1 MTGSVDDE
9 LELRARNERF
19 IGAFRIGSLEDLDA
33 VLDPSFV
40 VVDGTT
46 GAYADRE
53 AYRARLTGPVPGL
66 ALDDVAVH
74 VTGDTAVVT
83 GRTTRDGARFARYVD
98 VWRRTDDGWRC
109 VLGCN
114 WPVVEP

>member
-1 MTGSVDDE
+1 MTDE
-9 LELRARNERF
+9 ERDLRALNDRF
-19 IGAFRIGSLEDLDA
+19 IGAFRIGSIEDLDA

-46 GAYADRE
+46 GVYADRA
-53 AYRARLTGPVPGL
+53 AYRARLTGPIPDL
-66 ALDDVAVH
+66 RLDDVSVH

-83 GRTTRDGARFARYVD
+83 GRTTRDGARFLRYVD
-98 VWRRTDDGWRC
+98 VWRRTADGWRC

-114 WPVVEP
+114 WPVPD